1 MAVADHAGLRQIKK
15 TESKFSLN
23 FSILLKNKNT
33 YK

>member
-15 TESKFSLN
+15 TENKSLLD